1 MDLFSAAPVATG
13 YQPLAERM
21 RPATL
26 NEVVGQRDVV
36 GPGRLLQQMI
46 AKNQVCSLIFHGPP
60 GTGKTTLARIV
71 ANNVK
76 GSFEKLNAVTAG
88 VAELKK
94 IAGEA
99 EERLKYYGTRTVVF
113 VDEIHRFSKS
123 QQDVLLPYVEDGR
136 LILIGATTENPYFSI
151 NQPLLSRVRLI
162 RLSVVAP
169 AELVELLR
177 RCLAEPKG
185 LGDLKLGCEAEA
197 LELIAKLAKGDAR
210 FALNLLEQAAYLAE
224 NEQGAARVISKELLG
239 RIVGEGVVS
248 YDRKGDSHYDVVS
261 AFIKSIRG
269 SDPQAALHYLA
280 RMLHSG
286 EDVQFII
293 RRLLISA
300 AEDIG
305 NADPNALVVM
315 TAAAQAF
322 QQVGLPE
329 GRIILGQAVSYLAT
343 APKSNAAYL
352 AIGAALTDLKQRDCG
367 EVPPH
372 LRDAHYA
379 GAAKLGHGIAYRYP
393 HDYPGHYVEQQ
404 YLPDRLQGVEY
415 YRPTDCG
422 YEREINRLMG
432 ERKKST

>member
-1 MDLFSAAPVATG
+1 MDLFSAAPVSG
-13 YQPLAERM
+13 NYQPLAERM
-21 RPATL
+21 RPLTL
-26 NEVVGQRDVV
+26 AEVVGQQDVV
-36 GPGRLLQQMI
+36 GPGRLLRQMI
-46 AKNQVCSLIFHGPP
+46 EKNQVCSLIFHGPP

-71 ANNVK
+71 ANSVK

-88 VAELKK
+88 VSELKK
-94 IAGEA
+94 IAAEA
-99 EERLKYYGTRTVVF
+99 EERLKYYATRTVVF

-169 AELVELLR
+169 ADIVALLQ
-177 RCLAEPKG
+177 RCLSEARG
-185 LGDLKLGCEAEA
+185 LGDLKLDCEKAA
-197 LELIAKLAKGDAR
+197 LELIAELAKGDAR

-224 NEQGAARVISKELLG
+224 SEQGAARMISKTLLG

-248 YDRKGDSHYDVVS
+248 YDRKGDNHYDVVS

-286 EDVQFII
+286 EDVQFIL

-305 NADPNALVVM
+305 NADPNALILM
-315 TAAAQAF
+315 NAAAQAF
-322 QQVGLPE
+322 LQVGMPE

-352 AIGAALTDLKQRDCG
+352 AIGEALQDVRQLDCG

-379 GAAKLGHGIAYRYP
+379 GALKLGHGIAYRYP
-393 HDYPGHYVEQQ
+393 HDYPNHHVEQQ
-404 YLPDRLQGVEY
+404 YLPDKLLGREY
-415 YRPTDCG
+415 YRPSECG
-422 YEREINRLMG
+422 HEQKIRQIMQ
-432 ERKKST
+432 ERKKSE

>member
-1 MDLFSAAPVATG
+1 MDLFSAAPVAVS

-21 RPATL
+21 RPLTL
-26 NEVVGQRDVV
+26 AEVVGQQDVV
-36 GPGRLLQQMI
+36 GPGRLLRQMI
-46 AKNQVCSLIFHGPP
+46 EKNQVCSLIFHGPP

-71 ANNVK
+71 ANSVK

-94 IAGEA
+94 IAAEA

-162 RLSVVAP
+162 RLSIVA
-169 AELVELLR
+169 ASDLVALLQ
-177 RCLAEPKG
+177 RCLSDAKG
-185 LGDLKLGCEAEA
+185 LGDLKLGCETAA
-197 LELIAKLAKGDAR
+197 LELIAELAKGDAR

-224 NEQGAARVISKELLG
+224 NEEGEARAITKILLG
-239 RIVGEGVVS
+239 RIVGEGIVS
-248 YDRKGDSHYDVVS
+248 YDRKGDNHYDVVS

-269 SDPQAALHYLA
+269 SDAQAALHYLA

-286 EDVQFII
+286 EDVQFIL

-315 TAAAQAF
+315 NAAAQAF
-322 QQVGLPE
+322 LQVGLPE
-329 GRIILGQAVSYLAT
+329 GRIILGQAVAYLAT

-352 AIGAALTDLKQRDCG
+352 AIGAALQDVKQRDCG
-367 EVPPH
+367 DVPPH
-372 LRDAHYA
+372 LRDAHYK
-379 GAAKLGHGIAYRYP
+379 GAAKLGHGTAYLYP
-393 HDYPGHYVEQQ
+393 HDYPDHYVEQQ
-404 YLPDRLQGVEY
+404 YLPDKLSGTQY
-415 YRPTDCG
+415 YRPSECG
-422 YEREINRLMG
+422 YEQEIRRIMKQ
-432 ERKKST
+432 RKKTE